1 MGKTEKKKN
10 LHFFLVHY
18 TCTRK
23 DVVHTSLSVIEAIT
37 IPYSC
42 AKGKTTVTSPLRL
55 PELLDCHL
63 DYKEQE
69 ELLSQKLH
77 LAPKAED
84 LRKEKQSKLV
94 PC

>member
-1 MGKTEKKKN
+1 M
-10 LHFFLVHY
+10 FY
-18 TCTRK
+18 
-23 DVVHTSLSVIEAIT
+23 
-37 IPYSC
+37 YSC
-42 AKGKTTVTSPLRL
+42 SSERNITVKLTAVLGEDNIMSPLRL

-84 LRKEKQSKLV
+84 LRKENQNK
-94 PC
+94 

>member
-1 MGKTEKKKN
+1 MLSFSTALNSDYGQ
-10 LHFFLVHY
+10 
-18 TCTRK
+18 TRK
-23 DVVHTSLSVIEAIT
+23 IFFSLQSVMFPPERIWCTPACVIKAV
-37 IPYSC
+37 IVSYSW
-42 AKGKTTVTSPLRL
+42 KGKTTVMSPLGL

-84 LRKEKQSKLV
+84 LQKE
-94 PC
+94 

>member
-1 MGKTEKKKN
+1 M
-10 LHFFLVHY
+10 
-18 TCTRK
+18 
-23 DVVHTSLSVIEAIT
+23 
-37 IPYSC
+37 
-42 AKGKTTVTSPLRL
+42 SPLGL

-84 LRKEKQSKLV
+84 LQKE
-94 PC
+94 